1 MDLRTRILEDDQA
14 TQANAGQVQSNPE
27 ALATIGKA
35 IAGLAMK
42 AHINDLNAFLKEFK
56 GTEVFQTLLKNNP
69 EAAGSQG
76 FEEIMKSNEFKAA
89 MQQADSDGKLFK
101 NKDLIRHFIRGYF
114 DGDGSFSGSVVKD
127 KGRKNPRVRMQ
138 FQIDSKTKSIL
149 IEIQNVLKEHNIN
162 VNI

>member
-27 ALATIGKA
+27 ALATISKA

-42 AHINDLNAFLKEFK
+42 AHFNDLNAFLKEFK

-101 NKDLIRHFIRGYF
+101 NKDFTLA
-114 DGDGSFSGSVVKD
+114 
-127 KGRKNPRVRMQ
+127 
-138 FQIDSKTKSIL
+138 
-149 IEIQNVLKEHNIN
+149 EVLKACFATKKGSQSYANVHNAFKQ
-162 VNI
+162 VFGFDYADVK

>member
-14 TQANAGQVQSNPE
+14 TQANAGQVQPNPE

-42 AHINDLNAFLKEFK
+42 AHFNDLNAFLKEFK

-76 FEEIMKSNEFKAA
+76 FEEIMKSIYKSCVKAA
-89 MQQADSDGKLFK
+89 EEYGFGYDLEAGANIAGFGKVCDAMLAQG
-101 NKDLIRHFIRGYF
+101 IY
-114 DGDGSFSGSVVKD
+114 
-127 KGRKNPRVRMQ
+127 
-138 FQIDSKTKSIL
+138 
-149 IEIQNVLKEHNIN
+149 
-162 VNI
+162 